1 MTREPGPGALVRLY
15 LGNFGVTRDGV
26 TSRVRVVVAQ
36 ITTVAFAPEENR
48 KRTSKIARDPL
59 EQGAGLV
66 VLPELAISGYV
77 LEKTGLAECA
87 EPIDGPSVQAWTS
100 VARDHGGYIA
110 GGFAETHGGKL
121 YNSAV
126 LVGPE
131 GVVLHY
137 RKLHL
142 FDAEKEIFSPGDLGL
157 PIGETAFG
165 KVAICVCYD
174 LRFVEVARAAALR
187 GADIL
192 IVPTA
197 WVPGFDRG
205 DRWDDA
211 GYCAQA
217 RGAAL
222 QANLNQIFIACAS
235 QAGTN
240 GKVEFLGSLI
250 VADPYGKPVLG
261 PLSGNDEETA
271 IVDID
276 LGMARAATERGGRI
290 SPRTDR
296 RTDVYGINIDGVTL

>member
-1 MTREPGPGALVRLY
+1 MQVRRH
-15 LGNFGVTRDGV
+15 LGSFGVATDGV
-26 TSRVRVVVAQ
+26 TSNIRVAIAQ
-36 ITTVAFAPEENR
+36 ITTAPFAPDANR
-48 KRTSKIARDPL
+48 KRTTDIARDAFQ
-59 EQGAGLV
+59 QGAGLV
-66 VLPELAISGYV
+66 VLPELAIPGYV
-77 LEKTGLAECA
+77 LEKSGLEASTET
-87 EPIDGPSVQAWTS
+87 IDGPSVQAWI
-100 VARDHGGYIA
+100 AAAKDHGGYIA
-110 GGFAETHGGKL
+110 GGFAETDDGKL
-121 YNSAV
+121 YNAAV

-142 FDAEKEIFSPGDLGL
+142 FDAEKEIFTPGNLGL
-157 PIGETAFG
+157 PVGEAAFG

-197 WVPGFDRG
+197 WVQGFDREK
-205 DRWDDA
+205 WDDA
-211 GYCAQA
+211 GYCPQA

-240 GKVEFLGSLI
+240 GRVDFLGSSL
-250 VADPYGKPVLG
+250 VADPYGKPALG
-261 PLSGNDEETA
+261 PMPGDSEQIASVE
-271 IVDID
+271 ID
-276 LGMARAATERGGRI
+276 LGIARAATERGGRI

-296 RTDVYGINIDGVTL
+296 RTDVYGINIDGITL

>member
-15 LGNFGVTRDGV
+15 LGNFGVARDGV
-26 TSRVRVVVAQ
+26 TNRLRVVVAQ
-36 ITTVAFAPEENR
+36 ITTAAFSPEENR
-48 KRTSKIARDPL
+48 KRTTKIARDTL

-77 LEKTGLAECA
+77 LEKSGLEASAET
-87 EPIDGPSVQAWTS
+87 IDGPSVQAWTS
-100 VARDHGGYIA
+100 AAKDHGGYVA
-110 GGFAETHGGKL
+110 GGFAETHDGKL
-121 YNSAV
+121 YNAAV
-126 LVGPE
+126 LVGPD
-131 GVVLHY
+131 GIVLHY

-142 FDAEKEIFSPGDLGL
+142 FDAEKDIFFPGDLGL

-165 KVAICVCYD
+165 KVAMCVCYD

-197 WVPGFDRG
+197 WVPGFDR

-211 GYCAQA
+211 GYCPQA

-240 GKVEFLGSLI
+240 GKVEFLGSSI
-250 VADPYGKPVLG
+250 VADPYGRSVLG
-261 PLSGNDEETA
+261 PLAGNDEETA

-276 LGMARAATERGGRI
+276 LGIARAATERGGRI